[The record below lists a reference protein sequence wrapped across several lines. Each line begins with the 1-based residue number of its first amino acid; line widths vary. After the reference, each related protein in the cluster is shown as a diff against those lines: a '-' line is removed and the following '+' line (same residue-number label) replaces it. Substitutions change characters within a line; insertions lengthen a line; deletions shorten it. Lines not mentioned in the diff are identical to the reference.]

1 MLQCCDQ
8 ALQECCDQCR
18 VAIKFVVNVELQ
30 HVIETM
36 IYTEVIIVG
45 QFFQNTNWIMTS
57 VVLTWVVITIGY
69 IIVRATQSLNFTDT
83 KGGLI
88 VYGIVILTVEVCS
101 LYPVTPTHSTAYV
114 SYQYCM
120 GEVLMSVF
128 CQVNVYINMHI
139 RCIYPIQ

>member
-1 MLQCCDQ
+1 MQNYNQ
-8 ALQECCDQCR
+8 
-18 VAIKFVVNVELQ
+18 FVVNVELQ

-88 VYGIVILTVEVCS
+88 VYGIVVLTVEVCS
-101 LYPVTPTHSTAYV
+101 LYSVTPTHSTAYV
-114 SYQYCM
+114 SISTACM
-120 GEVLMSVF
+120 RS
-128 CQVNVYINMHI
+128 
-139 RCIYPIQ
+139 